1 MEGRL
6 MDNDKISSAELIKQ
20 CIQGKKEFYEVKDE
34 IDIDTLS
41 TSELYDLVDYLKG
54 YYEPDIAALYVRN
67 KQDNY
72 DEIDYSKI
80 SANDK
85 KDKFFM
91 LSLAKG
97 ITNIDM
103 PQYIKNIGDTV
114 REDSSTKVAMAIL
127 NNNVFNCLDFSSDEY
142 AKIVSREPYVF
153 EGLDPFQYATI
164 INWQSPVI
172 DWNNSETVS
181 RIVKIFG
188 SEVIPQETIKN
199 NMQNIIKQVGN
210 ENFVSETINRSVY
223 SDSLSQEIQPNKHS
237 IYQAISSKDKYVR
250 FLENELS
257 AARADLKILEEQL
270 KGGPEI
276 NERK

>member
-1 MEGRL
+1 

-153 EGLDPFQYATI
+153 EGLDPFQYASI

>member
-1 MEGRL
+1 

-257 AARADLKILEEQL
+257 ATRADLKILEEQL

>member
-1 MEGRL
+1 

-91 LSLAKG
+91 LSLVKG

-103 PQYIKNIGDTV
+103 PQFIKNIGDTV

-127 NNNVFNCLDFSSDEY
+127 NNNVFNCLNFSSDEY
-142 AKIVSREPYVF
+142 AKILSREPYVF
-153 EGLDPFQYATI
+153 EGLDSVQYASI

-172 DWNNSETVS
+172 DWNNSGTVS

-199 NMQNIIKQVGN
+199 NMQNIIEQVGN
-210 ENFVSETINRSVY
+210 ENLVLETINKSVY
-223 SDSLSQEIQPNKHS
+223 SDSLSEEIQPDKHS
-237 IYQAISSKDKYVR
+237 IYQAIGSKDKYVR
-250 FLENELS
+250 FLEDELS

>member
-1 MEGRL
+1 

-20 CIQGKKEFYEVKDE
+20 CMQGKKEFYEIKDE

-97 ITNIDM
+97 ITNTDM
-103 PQYIKNIGDTV
+103 PKFVKNIGDSV
-114 REDSSTKVAMAIL
+114 REDSSSKVAMAIL
-127 NNNVFNCLDFSSDEY
+127 NNNVFNCLNFSSEEY
-142 AKIVSREPYVF
+142 AKILSREPYVF
-153 EGLDPFQYATI
+153 EGLDPVQYASI

-172 DWNNSETVS
+172 DWNNSETVN

-188 SEVIPQETIKN
+188 SEVIPQEAIKN
-199 NMQNIIKQVGN
+199 NMQNIIEKVST
-210 ENFVSETINRSVY
+210 ENCVSETIANRSVY
-223 SDSLSQEIQPNKHS
+223 SDYLNQEIQPNKGL
-237 IYQAISSKDKYVR
+237 ICEAINSKDKYVK
-250 FLENELS
+250 FLEDELS

-270 KGGPEI
+270 KGGPDI
-276 NERK
+276 NERQ

>member
-1 MEGRL
+1 

-237 IYQAISSKDKYVR
+237 IYQAIGSKDKYVR
-250 FLENELS
+250 FLEDELS

>member
-1 MEGRL
+1 

-91 LSLAKG
+91 LSLVKG

-103 PQYIKNIGDTV
+103 PQFIKNIGDTV

-127 NNNVFNCLDFSSDEY
+127 NNNVFNCLNFSSDEY
-142 AKIVSREPYVF
+142 AKILSREPYVF
-153 EGLDPFQYATI
+153 EGLDSVQYASI

-172 DWNNSETVS
+172 DWNNSGTVS

-199 NMQNIIKQVGN
+199 NMQNIIEQVGN
-210 ENFVSETINRSVY
+210 ENLVLETINKSVY
-223 SDSLSQEIQPNKHS
+223 SDSLSEEIQPDKHS
-237 IYQAISSKDKYVR
+237 IYQAIGSKDKYVR